1 MNTALYLRNAAK
13 LRIKNDS
20 GAWQDCFDNLT
31 EKTSTNIYALDFI
44 QSIFIFPIVFV
55 VLSQLSSIFCFYQK
69 QKHIEFI
76 FFRMLIAHLATYR
89 RAED

>member
-1 MNTALYLRNAAK
+1 MQQTYAWKMTVAPDKFALTIWRK
-13 LRIKNDS
+13 
-20 GAWQDCFDNLT
+20 
-31 EKTSTNIYALDFI
+31 KTTNWYTFDFI